1 MKHFIYHFRKDNL
14 LRFWAEETFRFSKLD
29 QIKSPKRKA
38 FGMFNKTLRKCKV
51 NGAAFHG
58 RAIVLAN
65 NRTNYYSIKWPR
77 YTTHNYLLHIIQLFR
92 FCWKL
97 IFWRSE
103 NIGSLHLLKV
113 TMKSL
118 ASRSGHVKSTDFQ
131 F

>member
-14 LRFWAEETFRFSKLD
+14 QRFWAKETFRFSKLD

-65 NRTNYYSIKWPR
+65 NRTNYYSI
-77 YTTHNYLLHIIQLFR
+77 F
-92 FCWKL
+92 
-97 IFWRSE
+97 
-103 NIGSLHLLKV
+103 LKV
-113 TMKSL
+113 KDQVAAIYHSQLSPSHHSIVPILLEANFL
-118 ASRSGHVKSTDFQ
+118 AVRKYRLFA
-131 F
+131 FA